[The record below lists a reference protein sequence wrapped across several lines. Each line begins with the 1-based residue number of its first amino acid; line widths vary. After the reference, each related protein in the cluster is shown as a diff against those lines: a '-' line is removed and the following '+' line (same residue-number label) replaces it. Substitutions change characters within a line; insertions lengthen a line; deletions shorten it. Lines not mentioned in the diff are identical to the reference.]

1 MFSHSIKTFITFPL
15 FIAAAIGSSNAQPIT
30 NQDLV
35 LDCLARIGDET
46 TWQECRGMMFAPCQE
61 HKIGTDTHAACLLG
75 EKNNWEN
82 KLTDIQEEL
91 VSKLTKTG
99 NGELAELMSSWVEF
113 RDARCSEVSASNA
126 SAEKSVR
133 LGCEITEIAGLSAE
147 FQACLEGR
155 STTQYC
161 VLKES

>member
-1 MFSHSIKTFITFPL
+1 VSSIVKSLLITFA
-15 FIAAAIGSSNAQPIT
+15 FMIAVPASNAQPIT

-46 TWQECRGMMFAPCQE
+46 SWQECRGMMFAPCQE
-61 HKIGTDTHAACLLG
+61 HKLGTDTHAACLTG
-75 EKNNWEN
+75 EKNGWES
-82 KLTDIQEEL
+82 KISDFQEEL

-99 NGELAELMSSWVEF
+99 NKILAELMSNWVEF
-113 RDARCSEVSASNA
+113 RDARCSEVAASNA

-133 LGCEITEIAGLSAE
+133 LGCEITEIAGLTAE

-161 VLKES
+161 MLKES